1 MRLSVDRSWG
11 LILGFL
17 SLVGICG
24 LNADEPAK
32 QEVDTKKA
40 EETAAEERIRSFPL
54 PVSNTASG
62 IRVPNF
68 SEAGVMVSQFVIG
81 SATRKTEELVSME
94 RVSMELFDKL
104 GKSEFVI
111 ELPASILNLRTGM
124 IVSEDPIS
132 IKNPKFEL
140 VGEKMEFDT
149 KRKQGRLMGGVKMV
163 ILDVN
168 VLGNAK

>member
-1 MRLSVDRSWG
+1 
-11 LILGFL
+11 
-17 SLVGICG
+17 
-24 LNADEPAK
+24 
-32 QEVDTKKA
+32 
-40 EETAAEERIRSFPL
+40 
-54 PVSNTASG
+54 
-62 IRVPNF
+62 
-68 SEAGVMVSQFVIG
+68 
-81 SATRKTEELVSME
+81 LVSME